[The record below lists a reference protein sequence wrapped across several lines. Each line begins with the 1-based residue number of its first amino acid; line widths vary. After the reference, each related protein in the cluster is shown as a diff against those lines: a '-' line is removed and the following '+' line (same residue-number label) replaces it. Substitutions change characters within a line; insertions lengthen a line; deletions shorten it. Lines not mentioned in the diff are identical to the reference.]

1 MLTRMPGGAVL
12 VGVLTAAIAC
22 AAFLGRSI
30 QARRLRVGPAQ
41 A

>member
-1 MLTRMPGGAVL
+1 VLTRMPGGAVL
-12 VGVLTAAIAC
+12 VFVLTAAIAS

-30 QARRLRVGPAQ
+30 QARRLRVRPAH